1 MIIPFRWN
9 DAGASL
15 YPEAEEQPH
24 ECAVRA
30 IAIGLD
36 KDYRD
41 VWNDLNRWMDKPYL
55 DVWNNLKHR
64 KGIIPDDGVDHYT
77 IRTYLESY
85 GWHYEPKFQRN
96 LKSLVEIFGSLPE
109 PTIFRVKFSLQ
120 SHLSVLKHGEIH
132 DKTDFWSEIGPKS
145 ILITDIFLHPT
156 LR

>member
-24 ECAVRA
+24 DCAVRA

-41 VWNDLNRWMDKPYL
+41 VWIDLDK
-55 DVWNNLKHR
+55 R
-64 KGIIPDDGVDHYT
+64 MAKGINPDNGVDHYT

-109 PTIFRVKFSLQ
+109 PTIFRVRFSLQ

-132 DKTDFWSEIGPKS
+132 DKTDFWSKIDPKS
-145 ILITDIFLHPT
+145 ILITDIFLYPT